1 MIRKIINFLGMNKL
15 CISLILLLLVLTGCP
30 APIPE
35 SEVIVTRLDFV
46 TLDRYEAKIG
56 DEIIVDCG
64 EIEVFAGSYAIYCS
78 ANPDNKEL
86 IKTEEA
92 FDEMIILYYE
102 NEETENL
109 ELVEKIS
116 NSKAKFRI
124 PQNAVSSSIK
134 IKMYS
139 DYKQDE
145 TSCREKDVKEDEVC
159 RVLYSDKPLTIT
171 Q

>member
-1 MIRKIINFLGMNKL
+1 MKKIIRVFSVLLMF
-15 CISLILLLLVLTGCP
+15 SLVGCP

-46 TLDRYEAKIG
+46 TLDKYEAKIG
-56 DEIIVDCG
+56 DEITVDCG
-64 EIEVFAGSYAIYCS
+64 EIEVFAGKYVIYCS

-86 IKTEEA
+86 IKTEEV

-124 PQNAVSSSIK
+124 PKNAISSSVK

-139 DYKQDE
+139 GYKQDE
-145 TSCREKDVKEDEVC
+145 TSCCEKEVKEDEVC
-159 RVLYSDKPLTIT
+159 RVLYSDKPLIIVE
-171 Q
+171 

>member
-1 MIRKIINFLGMNKL
+1 MKKIISIFCVLSMFFL
-15 CISLILLLLVLTGCP
+15 VGCP

-46 TLDRYEAKIG
+46 TLDKYEAKIG
-56 DEIIVDCG
+56 DEITVDCG
-64 EIEVFAGSYAIYCS
+64 DIEVFAGKYVIYCS

-86 IKTEEA
+86 IKTEEV

-102 NEETENL
+102 NEEIENL
-109 ELVEKIS
+109 EFVEKIS

-124 PQNAVSSSIK
+124 PKNAISSSVK

-139 DYKQDE
+139 GYKQDE
-145 TSCREKDVKEDEVC
+145 TSGCEKEDKEDEVC
-159 RVLYSDKPLTIT
+159 RILYSDKPLIIVE
-171 Q
+171 

>member
-1 MIRKIINFLGMNKL
+1 MKAGLFLL
-15 CISLILLLLVLTGCP
+15 LFLILSSCCP
-30 APIPE
+30 APIPK

-46 TLDRYEAKIG
+46 TLDKYEAKIG

-102 NEETENL
+102 NEETEKL

-134 IKMYS
+134 MKMYS

-145 TSCREKDVKEDEVC
+145 TFCCKKEVKEDEVC

>member
-1 MIRKIINFLGMNKL
+1 MNKL
-15 CISLILLLLVLTGCP
+15 YISLVFLVSVLVGCP
-30 APIPE
+30 APIPK

-46 TLDRYEAKIG
+46 TLDKYEVKAE

-64 EIEVFAGSYAIYCS
+64 EIEVFAGNYAIYCS
-78 ANPDNKEL
+78 VNPDKREL

-124 PQNAVSSSIK
+124 PQNVVSSSIK

-145 TSCREKDVKEDEVC
+145 TSCCEKEVKEDEVC

>member
-1 MIRKIINFLGMNKL
+1 MNKL
-15 CISLILLLLVLTGCP
+15 YISLVFLVSVLVGCP

-46 TLDRYEAKIG
+46 TLDKYEVKAE

-64 EIEVFAGSYAIYCS
+64 EIEVFAGNYAIYCS
-78 ANPDNKEL
+78 VNPDKREL
-86 IKTEEA
+86 IKTEEL

-102 NEETENL
+102 NEETEKL

-145 TSCREKDVKEDEVC
+145 TSCCEKEVKEDEVC

>member
-1 MIRKIINFLGMNKL
+1 MKK
-15 CISLILLLLVLTGCP
+15 LLVFFTFLSMFFLIGCP

-46 TLDRYEAKIG
+46 TLDKYEAKIG

-64 EIEVFAGSYAIYCS
+64 EIEVFAGNYVIYCS

-86 IKTEEA
+86 VKIEESL
-92 FDEMIILYYE
+92 DDMEILYYE
-102 NEETENL
+102 NEEIENL
-109 ELVEKIS
+109 EFVEKIS

-124 PQNAVSSSIK
+124 PKNAISSSVK

-139 DYKQDE
+139 GYKQYE
-145 TSCREKDVKEDEVC
+145 TSGCEKKDKEDEIC
-159 RVLYSDKPLTIT
+159 RILYSDKPLIIVE
-171 Q
+171 

>member
-1 MIRKIINFLGMNKL
+1 MNKL
-15 CISLILLLLVLTGCP
+15 YISLVFLVSVLVGCP
-30 APIPE
+30 APIPK

-46 TLDRYEAKIG
+46 TLDKYEVKAE

-78 ANPDNKEL
+78 VNPDKREL
-86 IKTEEA
+86 IKTEEL

-102 NEETENL
+102 NEETEKL

-145 TSCREKDVKEDEVC
+145 TSCCEKEVKEDEVC

>member
-1 MIRKIINFLGMNKL
+1 MKKIISIFCVLSMFFL
-15 CISLILLLLVLTGCP
+15 VGCP

-46 TLDRYEAKIG
+46 TLDKYEAKIG
-56 DEIIVDCG
+56 DEITVDCG
-64 EIEVFAGSYAIYCS
+64 DIEVFAGKYVIYCS

-86 IKTEEA
+86 IKTEEV

-139 DYKQDE
+139 DYKQYE
-145 TSCREKDVKEDEVC
+145 TSCCEKEVKEDEVC

>member
-1 MIRKIINFLGMNKL
+1 MKAGLFLL
-15 CISLILLLLVLTGCP
+15 LFLILSSCCP
-30 APIPE
+30 APIPK

-46 TLDRYEAKIG
+46 TLDKYEAKIG

-64 EIEVFAGSYAIYCS
+64 DVEVFAGDYVIYCS
-78 ANPDNKEL
+78 VNPDKREL
-86 IKTEEA
+86 IKTEEL

-102 NEETENL
+102 NEETEKL

-134 IKMYS
+134 MKMYS

-145 TSCREKDVKEDEVC
+145 TFCCKKEVKEDEVC

>member
-1 MIRKIINFLGMNKL
+1 MKKIISIFCVLSMFFL
-15 CISLILLLLVLTGCP
+15 VGCP

-46 TLDRYEAKIG
+46 TLDKYEAKIG
-56 DEIIVDCG
+56 DEITVDCG
-64 EIEVFAGSYAIYCS
+64 EIEVFAGKYVIYCS

-86 IKTEEA
+86 IKTEEV

-139 DYKQDE
+139 GYKQDE
-145 TSCREKDVKEDEVC
+145 TSGCEKEDKEDEVC
-159 RVLYSDKPLTIT
+159 RILYSDKPLIIVE
-171 Q
+171 

>member
-1 MIRKIINFLGMNKL
+1 MKKIISIFCVLSMFFL
-15 CISLILLLLVLTGCP
+15 VGCP

-46 TLDRYEAKIG
+46 TLDKYEAKIG
-56 DEIIVDCG
+56 DEITVDCG
-64 EIEVFAGSYAIYCS
+64 DIEVFAGKYVIYCS

-86 IKTEEA
+86 IKTEEV
-92 FDEMIILYYE
+92 FDDMEILYYE

-124 PQNAVSSSIK
+124 PQNAVSSSVK

-139 DYKQDE
+139 GYKQDE
-145 TSCREKDVKEDEVC
+145 TSGCEKEDKEDEVC
-159 RVLYSDKPLTIT
+159 RILYSDKPLIIVE
-171 Q
+171 

>member
-1 MIRKIINFLGMNKL
+1 MKKIISIFCVLSMFFL
-15 CISLILLLLVLTGCP
+15 VGCP

-46 TLDRYEAKIG
+46 TLDKYEAKIG
-56 DEIIVDCG
+56 DEITVDCG
-64 EIEVFAGSYAIYCS
+64 EIEVFAGKYVIYCS

-86 IKTEEA
+86 IKTEEV

-102 NEETENL
+102 NEEIENL
-109 ELVEKIS
+109 QFVEKIS

-124 PQNAVSSSIK
+124 PKNAISSSVK

-139 DYKQDE
+139 GYKQDE
-145 TSCREKDVKEDEVC
+145 TSGCEKEDKEDEVC
-159 RVLYSDKPLTIT
+159 RILYSDKPLIIVE
-171 Q
+171 

>member
-1 MIRKIINFLGMNKL
+1 MFFL
-15 CISLILLLLVLTGCP
+15 VGCP

-46 TLDRYEAKIG
+46 TLDKYEAKIG
-56 DEIIVDCG
+56 DEITVDCG
-64 EIEVFAGSYAIYCS
+64 DIEVFAGNYVIYCS

-86 IKTEEA
+86 IKTEEV

-102 NEETENL
+102 NEEIENL
-109 ELVEKIS
+109 QFVEKIS

-124 PQNAVSSSIK
+124 PKNAISSSVK

-139 DYKQDE
+139 GYKQDE
-145 TSCREKDVKEDEVC
+145 TSGCEKEDKEDEVC
-159 RVLYSDKPLTIT
+159 RILYSDKPLIIVE
-171 Q
+171 

>member
-1 MIRKIINFLGMNKL
+1 MKKIISIFCVLSMFFL
-15 CISLILLLLVLTGCP
+15 VGCP

-46 TLDRYEAKIG
+46 TLDKYEAKIG
-56 DEIIVDCG
+56 DEITVDCG
-64 EIEVFAGSYAIYCS
+64 EIEVFAGKYVIYCS

-86 IKTEEA
+86 IKTEEV

-139 DYKQDE
+139 DYKQYE
-145 TSCREKDVKEDEVC
+145 TSCCEKEVKEDEVC

>member
-1 MIRKIINFLGMNKL
+1 MKKIISIFCVLSMFFL
-15 CISLILLLLVLTGCP
+15 VGCP

-46 TLDRYEAKIG
+46 TLDKYEAKIG
-56 DEIIVDCG
+56 DEITVDCG
-64 EIEVFAGSYAIYCS
+64 EIEVFAGKYVIYCS

-86 IKTEEA
+86 IKTEEV

-124 PQNAVSSSIK
+124 PKNAISSSVK

-139 DYKQDE
+139 GYKQDE
-145 TSCREKDVKEDEVC
+145 TSGCEKEDKEDEVC
-159 RVLYSDKPLTIT
+159 RILYSDKPLIIVE
-171 Q
+171 

>member
-1 MIRKIINFLGMNKL
+1 MNKL
-15 CISLILLLLVLTGCP
+15 YISLVFLVSVLVGCP
-30 APIPE
+30 APIPK

-46 TLDRYEAKIG
+46 TLDKYEVKAE

-64 EIEVFAGSYAIYCS
+64 EIEVFARNYAIYCS

-116 NSKAKFRI
+116 NTKAKFRI
-124 PQNAVSSSIK
+124 HKNAVSSSIK

-145 TSCREKDVKEDEVC
+145 TSCCEKEVKEDEVC

>member
-1 MIRKIINFLGMNKL
+1 MKK
-15 CISLILLLLVLTGCP
+15 LLVFFTFLSMFFLIGCP

-46 TLDRYEAKIG
+46 TLDKYEAKIG
-56 DEIIVDCG
+56 DEITVDCG
-64 EIEVFAGSYAIYCS
+64 EIEVFAGKYVIYCS

-86 IKTEEA
+86 IKTEEV

-124 PQNAVSSSIK
+124 PKNAISSSVK

-139 DYKQDE
+139 GYKQDE
-145 TSCREKDVKEDEVC
+145 TSGCEKEDKEDEVC
-159 RVLYSDKPLTIT
+159 RILYSDKPLIIVE
-171 Q
+171 

>member
-1 MIRKIINFLGMNKL
+1 MKKIISIFCVLSMFFL
-15 CISLILLLLVLTGCP
+15 VGCP

-46 TLDRYEAKIG
+46 TLDKYEAKIG
-56 DEIIVDCG
+56 DEITVDCG
-64 EIEVFAGSYAIYCS
+64 EIEVFAGKYVIYCS

-86 IKTEEA
+86 IKTEEV

-124 PQNAVSSSIK
+124 PKNAISSSVK

-139 DYKQDE
+139 GYKQDE
-145 TSCREKDVKEDEVC
+145 TSCCEKEVKEDEVC
-159 RVLYSDKPLTIT
+159 RVLYSDKPLIIVE
-171 Q
+171 

>member
-1 MIRKIINFLGMNKL
+1 MKKIISIFCVLSMFFL
-15 CISLILLLLVLTGCP
+15 VGCP

-46 TLDRYEAKIG
+46 TLDKYEAKIG
-56 DEIIVDCG
+56 DEITVDCG
-64 EIEVFAGSYAIYCS
+64 DIEVFAGKYVIYCS

-86 IKTEEA
+86 IKTEEV

-139 DYKQDE
+139 GYKQDE
-145 TSCREKDVKEDEVC
+145 TSGCEKEDKEDEVC
-159 RVLYSDKPLTIT
+159 RILYSDKPLIIVE
-171 Q
+171 

>member
-1 MIRKIINFLGMNKL
+1 MKKIIRVFSVLLMF
-15 CISLILLLLVLTGCP
+15 SLVGCP

-46 TLDRYEAKIG
+46 TLDKYEAKIG
-56 DEIIVDCG
+56 DEITVDCG
-64 EIEVFAGSYAIYCS
+64 DIEVFAGKYVIYCS

-86 IKTEEA
+86 IKTEEV

-139 DYKQDE
+139 DYKQYE
-145 TSCREKDVKEDEVC
+145 TSCCEKEVKEDEVC
-159 RVLYSDKPLTIT
+159 RILYSDKPLIIVE
-171 Q
+171 

>member
-1 MIRKIINFLGMNKL
+1 MKKIISIFCVLSMFFL
-15 CISLILLLLVLTGCP
+15 VGCP

-46 TLDRYEAKIG
+46 TLDKYEAKIG
-56 DEIIVDCG
+56 DEIIVDCT
-64 EIEVFAGSYAIYCS
+64 EIEVFTGNYVIYCS

-86 IKTEEA
+86 IKTEEV

-139 DYKQDE
+139 DYKQYE
-145 TSCREKDVKEDEVC
+145 TSCCEKEVKEDEVC

>member
-1 MIRKIINFLGMNKL
+1 MKKIISIFCVLSMFFL
-15 CISLILLLLVLTGCP
+15 VGCP

-46 TLDRYEAKIG
+46 TLDKYEAKIG
-56 DEIIVDCG
+56 DEITVDCG
-64 EIEVFAGSYAIYCS
+64 DIEVFAGNYVIYCS

-86 IKTEEA
+86 IKTEEV

-102 NEETENL
+102 NEEIENL
-109 ELVEKIS
+109 QFVEKIS

-124 PQNAVSSSIK
+124 PKNAISSSVK

-139 DYKQDE
+139 GYKQDE
-145 TSCREKDVKEDEVC
+145 TSGCEKEDKEDEVC
-159 RVLYSDKPLTIT
+159 RILYSDKPLIIVE
-171 Q
+171 